1 MGAMIRAT
9 VLMLSSG
16 VVALFGCGGSN
27 EAPPASS
34 AGASTETS
42 SLASA
47 QIDAGTAAAPQGEPE
62 VTTSRAVCT
71 GRDID
76 LDTALIQKVCEIE
89 TEKEAPYKDV
99 SKVLE
104 VKINLGAKKVPP
116 GQHVDVVVTYT
127 NKGQLPLSLDFM
139 IDPVPRFTVEAYD
152 AKGKRADVPK
162 GDPPPPPKDATERL
176 PSAQSTARI
185 IISPFGIARVKLGWD
200 AVRTKWAPE
209 KYKGTPIEVGYPRK
223 PAGPLPA
230 GKYQLRVAT
239 PLVHVMEGTE
249 HELSGPKVDIEVG
262 K

>member
-1 MGAMIRAT
+1 MNRVAT
-9 VLMLSSG
+9 AVLLSSG
-16 VVALFGCGGSN
+16 IVAMFGCGGSN

-34 AGASTETS
+34 AGATS
-42 SLASA
+42 ESSSAIAQLA
-47 QIDAGTAAAPQGEPE
+47 DAGAPAAPQGEPE
-62 VTTSRAVCT
+62 VTTTRAVCT

-89 TEKEAPYKDV
+89 TDKDAKYQEV
-99 SKVLE
+99 AKVLE
-104 VKINLGAKKVPP
+104 VKVNLGSKKITP
-116 GQHVDVVVTYT
+116 GSHVDVVVTYT
-127 NKGQLPLSLDFM
+127 NKGQLPLALDFM

-152 AKGKRADVPK
+152 AKGKRVDVPK

-176 PSAQSTARI
+176 PSPQSTARV

-209 KYKGTPIEVGYPRK
+209 KYKGTPVEVGYPRK

-230 GKYQLRVAT
+230 GKYQLRIAT
-239 PLVHVMEGTE
+239 PLVHVMEGTD

>member
-1 MGAMIRAT
+1 MIRAA

-16 VVALFGCGGSN
+16 VVAALSGCGGSN
-27 EAPPASS
+27 DAPPASPPVG
-34 AGASTETS
+34 AGAETS
-42 SLASA
+42 SLAASA
-47 QIDAGTAAAPQGEPE
+47 QIDAGAPAPQGEPE
-62 VTTSRAVCT
+62 VTTNHAVCT

-99 SKVLE
+99 AKVLE
-104 VKINLGAKKVPP
+104 VKVNLGAKKVPP
-116 GQHVDVVVTYT
+116 GQHVDVVVMYT
-127 NKGQLPLSLDFM
+127 NKGQLPLALDFM

-152 AKGKRADVPK
+152 KKGKRVDVPK

-176 PSAQSTARI
+176 PSPQGTARVI
-185 IISPFGIARVKLGWD
+185 VSPFGIARVKLGWD

-230 GKYQLRVAT
+230 GKYQLRIAT